1 MTDISTQQQSLSL
14 PTAPA
19 RGLRSLAK
27 FLKHLLR
34 SRRPSQIDTYYASE
48 HILKD
53 IGMCRS
59 HDVPPSQSHS
69 GLW

>member
-1 MTDISTQQQSLSL
+1 MTDLSTQQQSLSF
-14 PTAPA
+14 PTSPA
-19 RGLRSLAK
+19 RGLRILAK

-34 SRRPSQIDTYYASE
+34 SRRPSQIDTCYASE

-59 HDVPPSQSHS
+59 YDVPPSQSHS
-69 GLW
+69 RIW

>member
-1 MTDISTQQQSLSL
+1 MTDLSTQQQSMSL
-14 PTAPA
+14 PAAP
-19 RGLRSLAK
+19 LRSLRILAT

-34 SRRPSQIDTYYASE
+34 SRRPSRIDTSFASE

-59 HDVPPSQSHS
+59 HDVPPSQLHS
-69 GLW
+69 RIW